1 MSRNA
6 QEGVTITI
14 AGCDQRVVYSAGRVL
29 DEGENGAAAIGA
41 KDVADLWHKP
51 KGMRTGVLHRHE
63 LTQVIAIE
71 RPCVYHLLSVGID
84 DQYVLPPRN
93 VRRLA
98 PSCRYLN
105 RGCIHSPTSLGFGSA
120 RAASLHCT
128 AAIPVCVAT
137 LLKMLFGPARN
148 AGGRLPPRAFALM
161 WTTITVVSTAPMFKA
176 PSVEPV

>member
-29 DEGENGAAAIGA
+29 DEGEDGAAAIGA

-71 RPCVYHLLSVGID
+71 RPSVYHLLSVGID

-120 RAASLHCT
+120 RAASHCMNFRCCRSSKGGT
-128 AAIPVCVAT
+128 GLNCQFSTAQAAIPVCVAT
-137 LLKMLFGPARN
+137 LLKYHFAPSRN
-148 AGGRLPPRAFALM
+148 PGGRLPPRAFSLL
-161 WTTITVVSTAPMFKA
+161 
-176 PSVEPV
+176 